1 MTRSTID
8 HTTLAQLAGA
18 GAIDKTLVVGQTG
31 GWSIVVRYG
40 KSEHPLAAQRSRQ
53 IRLFKKM
60 ETLVSYLRDVGI
72 SQFDVDASDY
82 AAEPAK
88 RPDRADAL
96 KRAHEA
102 AEHDRWFREQV
113 RIGLREADDPNTVWI
128 SNEDM
133 EKEWE
138 EMRVELEARIAAQEG
153 KA

>member
-1 MTRSTID
+1 MTHSMID
-8 HTTLAQLAGA
+8 HATLSRLAEA
-18 GAIDKTLVVGQTG
+18 GAIDKTLVVGQLG

-40 KSEHPLAAQRSRQ
+40 KSEHSLAAQRSRQ
-53 IRLFKKM
+53 VRLFKRM
-60 ETLVSYLRDVGI
+60 ETLVSYLKDVGI
-72 SQFDVDASDY
+72 SQFDVDATDY
-82 AAEPAK
+82 AAESRK

-113 RIGLREADDPNTVWI
+113 EIGLREADDPNTVWV
-128 SNEDM
+128 SQEEM

-138 EMRVELEARIAAQEG
+138 EMRAELEARIAAQEG

>member
-8 HTTLAQLAGA
+8 HATLAQLAGA
-18 GAIDKTLVVGQTG
+18 GAIEKTLVVGQTG

-53 IRLFKKM
+53 VRLFKKM

-113 RIGLREADDPNTVWI
+113 QIGLREADDPNTVWI

>member
-8 HTTLAQLAGA
+8 HATLAQLAGA

-53 IRLFKKM
+53 VRLFKKM

-113 RIGLREADDPNTVWI
+113 QIGLREADDPNTVWI

>member
-18 GAIDKTLVVGQTG
+18 GAIDKTLVVGHTG

-113 RIGLREADDPNTVWI
+113 QIGLREADDPNTVWI
-128 SNEDM
+128 SNEEM

-138 EMRVELEARIAAQEG
+138 EMRAELEARIAAQEG

>member
-8 HTTLAQLAGA
+8 HATLAQLAGA
-18 GAIDKTLVVGQTG
+18 GAIDRTLVVGQTG

-53 IRLFKKM
+53 VRLFKKM

-88 RPDRADAL
+88 RPDRAEAL

-113 RIGLREADDPNTVWI
+113 QIGLREADDPNTVWI

>member
-8 HTTLAQLAGA
+8 HATLAQLAGA

-53 IRLFKKM
+53 VRLFKKM

>member
-1 MTRSTID
+1 MTQSMID
-8 HTTLAQLAGA
+8 HATLSRLAEA
-18 GAIDKTLVVGQTG
+18 GAIDRTLVVGQLG

-40 KSEHPLAAQRSRQ
+40 KSEHSLAAQRSRQ
-53 IRLFKKM
+53 VRLFKRM
-60 ETLVSYLRDVGI
+60 ETLVSYLKEVGI
-72 SQFDVDASDY
+72 SQFDVDAADY

-113 RIGLREADDPNTVWI
+113 QIGLRKADDPNTVWI
-128 SNEDM
+128 SQDEM
-133 EKEWE
+133 EREWE
-138 EMRVELEARIAAQEG
+138 EMRAELEARIAAQEG

>member
-72 SQFDVDASDY
+72 SQFDVGARDY

-113 RIGLREADDPNTVWI
+113 QIGLREADDPNTVWI
-128 SNEDM
+128 SNEEM

-138 EMRVELEARIAAQEG
+138 EMRAELEGRIAAQEG

>member
-8 HTTLAQLAGA
+8 HATLTQLAVA

-53 IRLFKKM
+53 VRLFKKM

-72 SQFDVDASDY
+72 SQFDVDATDY
-82 AAEPAK
+82 EADPAK

-113 RIGLREADDPNTVWI
+113 QIGLREADDPNTVWI
-128 SNEDM
+128 SNEEM

-138 EMRVELEARIAAQEG
+138 EMRAELEARIAAEES
-153 KA
+153 KT

>member
-8 HTTLAQLAGA
+8 HATLAQLAGA

-53 IRLFKKM
+53 VRLFKKM

-113 RIGLREADDPNTVWI
+113 QIGLREADDPNTVWI

-138 EMRVELEARIAAQEG
+138 EMRVDLEARIAAQEG

>member
-8 HTTLAQLAGA
+8 HATLAQLAGA

-53 IRLFKKM
+53 VRLFKKM
-60 ETLVSYLRDVGI
+60 ETLVSYLRDIGI

-113 RIGLREADDPNTVWI
+113 QIGLREADDPNTVWI
-128 SNEDM
+128 SDEEAN
-133 EKEWE
+133 KE
-138 EMRVELEARIAAQEG
+138 MDELLASLRSRLPGDRQ
-153 KA
+153 

>member
-8 HTTLAQLAGA
+8 HATLAQLAGA
-18 GAIDKTLVVGQTG
+18 GAIEKTLVVGQTG

-53 IRLFKKM
+53 VRLFKKM

-82 AAEPAK
+82 TAEPAK

-113 RIGLREADDPNTVWI
+113 QIGLREADDPNTVWI

>member
-72 SQFDVDASDY
+72 SQFDVDARDY

-113 RIGLREADDPNTVWI
+113 QIGLREADDPNTVWI
-128 SNEDM
+128 SNEEM

-138 EMRVELEARIAAQEG
+138 EMRAELEGRIAAQEG

>member
-1 MTRSTID
+1 MTHSMID
-8 HTTLAQLAGA
+8 HATLSRLAEA
-18 GAIDKTLVVGQTG
+18 GAIDKTLVVGQLG

-40 KSEHPLAAQRSRQ
+40 KSEHSLAAQRSRQ
-53 IRLFKKM
+53 VRLFKRM
-60 ETLVSYLRDVGI
+60 ETLVSYLKDVGI
-72 SQFDVDASDY
+72 SQFDVDAADY
-82 AAEPAK
+82 AAESSK

-113 RIGLREADDPNTVWI
+113 QIGLREADDPNTVWI
-128 SNEDM
+128 SQEEM

-138 EMRVELEARIAAQEG
+138 EMRAELQARIAEQEG